1 MGDFPV
7 GGLREVVPDQT
18 VPEKCREFVVH
29 TGKVLASVVTVF
41 QHDSKIS
48 YTSTGGA
55 QSTLQ
60 DIKVPDCAGGFV
72 YDVRSEVTRNR
83 FLEWRTS
90 HDVLE
95 LTETSLDLHL
105 TANRVKYKFQDTP
118 LLSGGVAVYETI
130 HHVVILVATVG
141 SVHKMVFPHP
151 ER

>member
-1 MGDFPV
+1 M
-7 GGLREVVPDQT
+7 
-18 VPEKCREFVVH
+18 
-29 TGKVLASVVTVF
+29 
-41 QHDSKIS
+41 
-48 YTSTGGA
+48 
-55 QSTLQ
+55 
-60 DIKVPDCAGGFV
+60 PDCAGGFV

-95 LTETSLDLHL
+95 LTETSLDLNL